1 MTNQLLVII
10 SLFAASASFATG
22 ADKASYP
29 PVRFYVA
36 NFPPYAF
43 INPVTPTGFFVDI
56 IKAMAKHADHN
67 GSLDIVP
74 WKRAQRELLELKDKS
89 PKLIFPLIRSTDRES
104 QYRWIA
110 EVFTDDL
117 VLIVRNSEKR
127 DIKNLSDAVGLKIG
141 VVGGSALLTE
151 LQQDGKHQIDVA
163 PDIES
168 CAKKLNLGRI
178 DAWYVSRWV
187 GVSTFKHIGM
197 DAKNFRVSP
206 AFHRMPI
213 SLAASLDTPDEVIKL
228 WEKAFKAIKAS
239 GEYDTILKKWKE
251 STGDS

>member
-1 MTNQLLVII
+1 MIKQLTVFIALFV
-10 SLFAASASFATG
+10 SLFAQTAEAEKTA
-22 ADKASYP
+22 

-43 INPVTPTGFFVDI
+43 INPVTPTGFFIDI
-56 IKAMAKHADHN
+56 IKAMAKHADHS

-74 WKRAQRELLELKDKS
+74 WKRAQRELLELKDKT
-89 PKLIFPLIRSTDRES
+89 PKLIFPLIRSAERES

-117 VLIVRNSEKR
+117 VLFVRKTEKR
-127 DIKNLSDAVGLKIG
+127 EIKSLSDAVGLKIG
-141 VVGGSALLTE
+141 VVSGSALLTE
-151 LQQDGKHQIDVA
+151 LERGGEHKIDIA
-163 PDIES
+163 PDIDS
-168 CAKKLNLGRI
+168 CAKKLELGRI
-178 DAWYVSRWV
+178 DAWYSSRWV
-187 GVSTFKHIGM
+187 GISTFKHVGIDSKG
-197 DAKNFRVSP
+197 FLVSP

-213 SLAASLDTPDEVIKL
+213 SLAASLDTPDAVIKL
-228 WEKAFKAIKAS
+228 WKKAFKAIKDS

>member
-1 MTNQLLVII
+1 MIKQLIVFIA
-10 SLFAASASFATG
+10 LFTASPAQSAEANKT
-22 ADKASYP
+22 A

-43 INPVTPTGFFVDI
+43 INPVTPTGFFIDI
-56 IKAMAKHADHN
+56 IKAMAKHANHS

-74 WKRAQRELLELKDKS
+74 WKRAQRELLELKDNN
-89 PKLIFPLIRSTDRES
+89 PKLIFPLIRSAERES

-117 VLIVRNSEKR
+117 VLFVRNTEKR
-127 DIKNLSDAVGLKIG
+127 EIKSLKDAVGLKIG

-151 LQQDGKHQIDVA
+151 LEQSGKHQIDIA
-163 PDIES
+163 PDIDS
-168 CAKKLNLGRI
+168 CAKKLELGRI

-187 GVSTFKHIGM
+187 GISTFKHVGI
-197 DAKNFRVSP
+197 DPKSFRVSP

-213 SLAASLDTPDEVIKL
+213 SLAASLDTPDSVIQL

-239 GEYDTILKKWKE
+239 GEYDSILKKWKE

>member
-1 MTNQLLVII
+1 MIKQLVVFIT
-10 SLFAASASFATG
+10 LFVGQSAFSSEANKT
-22 ADKASYP
+22 A
-29 PVRFYVA
+29 PVKFYVA

-43 INPVTPTGFFVDI
+43 INPVTPSGFFIDI

-74 WKRAQRELLELKDKS
+74 WKRAQRELLELKDKN
-89 PKLIFPLIRSTDRES
+89 PKLIFPLIRSAEREA

-117 VLIVRNSEKR
+117 VLFVKNSEKR
-127 DIKNLSDAVGLKIG
+127 EIIKLSDAIGLKIG

-151 LQQDGKHQIDVA
+151 LELGGKHQIEVA
-163 PDIES
+163 PDIDS
-168 CAKKLNLGRI
+168 CAKKLGMGRI

-187 GVSTFKHIGM
+187 GVSTFKHVGL

-213 SLAASLDTPDEVIKL
+213 SLAASLDTPESVIKL
-228 WEKAFKAIKAS
+228 WEKAFKAIKDS
-239 GEYDTILKKWKE
+239 GEYDAILKKWKE

>member
-1 MTNQLLVII
+1 MIKQLIVII
-10 SLFAASASFATG
+10 AIFANTSILAAAEKDKSA
-22 ADKASYP
+22 

-43 INPVTPTGFFVDI
+43 INPVSPTGFFIDI
-56 IKAMAKHADHN
+56 IKAMAKHASHN

-74 WKRAQRELLELKDKS
+74 WKRAQRELLELKDNT
-89 PKLIFPLIRSTDRES
+89 PKLIFPLIRSPERES

-117 VLIVRNSEKR
+117 VLFVRNTEKR
-127 DIKNLSDAVGLKIG
+127 DIKTLDDAVGMKIG
-141 VVGGSALLTE
+141 VVGGSALLNE
-151 LQQDGKHQIDVA
+151 LELNRKHITDIA
-163 PDIES
+163 PDIDS
-168 CAKKLNLGRI
+168 CAKKLEMGRI

-187 GVSTFKHIGM
+187 GISTFKHVGI
-197 DAKNFRVSP
+197 DAKKFRISP

-213 SLAASLDTPDEVIKL
+213 SLAASLDTPDSVIQAWKN
-228 WEKAFKAIKAS
+228 AFKLIKAS
-239 GEYDTILKKWKE
+239 GEYDAILKKWKE